1 MLQYEESFIIL
12 RLFSSGTL
20 CTYDDGV
27 MVMKVTMMTKTLAKL
42 EIFKAMKIQVKVF
55 WVIAPYSDVA
65 GHKCIARP

>member
-42 EIFKAMKIQVKVF
+42 EIFKAMMIQLMIF
-55 WVIAPYSDVA
+55 WIMMLGSAVVE
-65 GHKCIARP
+65 